1 MQKNQKA
8 AEALNEKQEDVLRML
23 KEITAAVKNYGKGEL
38 VDWGYVGSMAHVQE
52 ELKNI
57 HQFINA

>member
-23 KEITAAVKNYGKGEL
+23 KEITAAVKKYGKGERSIGASL
-38 VDWGYVGSMAHVQE
+38 APWRMSR
-52 ELKNI
+52 KS
-57 HQFINA
+57 